1 MAQLDSIRLSGT
13 TYQLIDATAVHSLDG
28 YYTTGETNAAITAA
42 TDALAQAIAEQGYQT
57 SGDVQNAISG
67 KANSDDVYTK
77 QETED
82 KIDEKIAEASGVT
95 TGQVQTMIDES
106 ISGKANVSDT
116 VTGLSFQ
123 KKNGENVLLYSLQK
137 NGSWSSGA
145 EAFTVGTG
153 LTMDDK
159 TVKVDFTKV
168 AKPSDIPSVTGY
180 ADAVRYEPQTQEMK
194 FYHGGIGGTEVFSF
208 DASPFLIDGMVQ
220 NVEIKNV
227 AVTQTFQTG
236 YGSGYVMNPYFI
248 ATSYDTSATNAT
260 ADGSNMAHDGN
271 SAIYFTI
278 KVMSTGG
285 TETSVYTNTQIS
297 ASDTSVLPP
306 SSDYVTVTRS
316 DYDFTIVPAEGYR
329 ISVLNMYSAK
339 NSEHGGMPNVDR
351 LCDLT
356 VTAATTCLV
365 ISFNTDAGKQDI
377 NIPISDIFDA
387 SNYYTKSETDTKIS
401 QSVSGKV
408 STYTYTAYTA
418 NTQSVIN
425 AKADTTAMTQAISE
439 ATSGKADTTAVTQ
452 SINEAVSGKADTTA
466 VTQIN
471 DALTAHTS
479 NTDIHVTTSDKS
491 TWSGKQDALVSGTNI
506 KTVGGNSLLGSGDIA
521 FPAGLQVEVS
531 GTTLVFS

>member
-1 MAQLDSIRLSGT
+1 MSNITDIRLSGT

-106 ISGKANVSDT
+106 ISGKADASVAVNNVSFIRKSD
-116 VTGLSFQ
+116 GR
-123 KKNGENVLLYSLQK
+123 ELLYYLTRK
-137 NGSWSSGA
+137 SGEYPSA
-145 EAFTVGTG
+145 KVLGIGTG
-153 LTMDDK
+153 LTLDVN
-159 TVKVDFTKV
+159 TQLKVDFTKV

-180 ADAVRYEPQTQEMK
+180 ADSVLYDTISKEMK
-194 FYHGGIGGTEVFSF
+194 FYHGGTGGTEVFSF

-220 NVEIKNV
+220 NVEIKD
-227 AVTQTFQTG
+227 VTS
-236 YGSGYVMNPYFI
+236 GS
-248 ATSYDTSATNAT
+248 
-260 ADGSNMAHDGN
+260 
-271 SAIYFTI
+271 
-278 KVMSTGG
+278 ST
-285 TETSVYTNTQIS
+285 V
-297 ASDTSVLPP
+297 
-306 SSDYVTVTRS
+306 
-316 DYDFTIVPAEGYR
+316 
-329 ISVLNMYSAK
+329 
-339 NSEHGGMPNVDR
+339 
-351 LCDLT
+351 
-356 VTAATTCLV
+356 TCLV

-377 NIPISDIFDA
+377 NIPLTQIFDA

-418 NTQSVIN
+418 NTQSVLN

-452 SINEAVSGKADTTA
+452 SITEAVSGKVDTSTYTAYTADTATA
-466 VTQIN
+466 LAGKASQ
-471 DALTAHTS
+471 
-479 NTDIHVTTSDKS
+479 SDLE
-491 TWSGKQDALVSGTNI
+491 TVSGDVATKQDELVSGTNI

-521 FPAGLQVEVS
+521 FPAGLQVQVT
-531 GTTLVFS
+531 GTTLIFS